1 MSKSSTKKDES
12 KKNKDKKP
20 IEFNLSDGVSWHD
33 FAAIFIMFFVF
44 LWKLVRLILAPLF
57 WVYGE
62 NVRMFRFIRASS
74 SERPMTED
82 ERLFVESIPFILSL
96 TGAVGGV
103 LVGVFAAF
111 SLSEDIED
119 FIDKLS
125 FDFLGGIW
133 DAIGTV
139 IGAVFGALF
148 WALRSIGSGLG
159 WGFNILVDAF
169 QQNVFLAF
177 MGLASF
183 GIVILLIWVALAEK
197 GVFQKLFGFVVR
209 FLRWLVGSPERFRF
223 RMDNYYRRMNH
234 WLSKKLVGED
244 ALLTRTQIYFK
255 RAVTYTLVAS
265 FYSFSS
271 GIYIGVTESNSSDQL
286 GQDWQIILFIA
297 GVLFVAGILSGTLFF
312 ALIARF
318 LDLLNRKKYIAPDYK
333 NDDDSVDEAKMKARK
348 DEDVKER
355 ASAHEEYEKTMA
367 KMAEK
372 PWKKREA
379 EKKLKAKATP
389 KRSETKSAAG
399 TKEDN

>member
-148 WALRSIGSGLG
+148 WALRGIGSGLG

-234 WLSKKLVGED
+234 WLSKNLVGED

>member
-20 IEFNLSDGVSWHD
+20 IEFNMSDGVSWHD
-33 FAAIFIMFFVF
+33 FAAIFVMFFVF

-62 NVRMFRFIRASS
+62 NVRMFRFVRASS

-133 DAIGTV
+133 DAIGTI

-148 WALRSIGSGLG
+148 WVLRSMGSGLG
-159 WGFNILVDAF
+159 WGFNLLVDAF

-183 GIVILLIWVALAEK
+183 GIVLLLIWVALAEK

-209 FLRWLVGSPERFRF
+209 FFRWLVGSPERFRF
-223 RMDNYYRRMNH
+223 RMDNYYRKMNH

-255 RAVTYTLVAS
+255 RSVTYTLIAS

-271 GIYIGVTESNSSDQL
+271 GIYIGISESNSSDQL
-286 GQDWQIILFIA
+286 SQDWQIILFIA

-318 LDLLNRKKYIAPDYK
+318 LDLLNRKKYIAPEFK

-355 ASAHEEYEKTMA
+355 AVAHEEYEKTMA

-379 EKKLKAKATP
+379 EKASKSKTKPKETP
-389 KRSETKSAAG
+389 KASDKAE
-399 TKEDN
+399 E

>member
-33 FAAIFIMFFVF
+33 FAAVFVMFFVF
-44 LWKLVRLILAPLF
+44 LWKLLRLILAPLF

-62 NVRMFRFIRASS
+62 NVRMFRFVRASS

-133 DAIGTV
+133 DAIGTI

-148 WALRSIGSGLG
+148 WVLRSIGSGLG
-159 WGFNILVDAF
+159 WGFNLLVDAF

-255 RAVTYTLVAS
+255 RSVTYTLVAS

-271 GIYIGVTESNSSDQL
+271 GIYIGISESNSSDQL
-286 GQDWQIILFIA
+286 SQDWQIILFIA

-318 LDLLNRKKYIAPDYK
+318 LDLLNRKKYIAPEFK

-348 DEDVKER
+348 EEDVKER
-355 ASAHEEYEKTMA
+355 ANAHVEYEKTMA

-379 EKKLKAKATP
+379 EKKSKAKASP
-389 KRSETKSAAG
+389 KESPKETDKAD
-399 TKEDN
+399 E